1 MKELGWPFLSSEA
14 LAAKALPERAMRA
27 LYDPVYPGVYVPG
40 GIDLTAV
47 QRAEAAWL
55 WSRRKAV
62 VSGHSAAALLGANWV
77 DATLNAELIYANRR
91 PPAGIT
97 VHCETLL
104 ADEVWEVGGI
114 VVTSPAR
121 TAFDI
126 GR

>member
-62 VSGHSAAALLGANWV
+62 VSGHSAAALLGAEL
-77 DATLNAELIYANRR
+77 AGRNAQR
-91 PPAGIT
+91 
-97 VHCETLL
+97 
-104 ADEVWEVGGI
+104 
-114 VVTSPAR
+114 
-121 TAFDI
+121 
-126 GR
+126 